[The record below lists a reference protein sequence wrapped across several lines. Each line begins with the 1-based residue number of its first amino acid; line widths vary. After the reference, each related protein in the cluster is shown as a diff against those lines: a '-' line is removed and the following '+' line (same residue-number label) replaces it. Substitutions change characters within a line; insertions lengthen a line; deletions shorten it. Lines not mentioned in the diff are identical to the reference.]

1 MEFLNPAALFGLIA
15 LPLLLLP
22 YLIRKRPQR
31 VVFSSLLLFADLA
44 ANASGR
50 PWGKL
55 RLPPIFFL
63 QLLLLTLLILALGEP
78 VFSVNPT
85 KIAIVLDNS
94 ASMQTLEGNK
104 SRFAS
109 AKEKARGFLTDV
121 GATGKT
127 DLYLTVPRLERVGG
141 AALDFTEAVGV
152 LGSLEP
158 YDLAD
163 APLDYDKLLGQM
175 VREQKYE
182 RIYFITDH
190 PVHSQSGA
198 IRVATVGH
206 PTENLALT
214 SFQVTRSSL
223 VSSRS
228 KATVEVANFSSN
240 SGKVKILLR
249 GSGTVLANREVVVP
263 PGKSA
268 QATFEGFPLHP
279 YYEAEI
285 DARDA
290 LPLDNRRFAL
300 SPKSQDLHVLGIS
313 PLPQALASLRS
324 IPGVTV
330 DTVAPDDYLKADRSG
345 YNFEIFHFSFPAAL
359 PQNPAL
365 FILPPANNFL
375 ADLEKPISRPVVSSW
390 REPHPLTRYVNFTL
404 FRPSYARP
412 LKPKVVAE
420 SIIETPSGPL
430 AFAVE
435 HDGIRYLVLGFDP
448 FPFLGRENLPISVFT
463 LNFLDWFFE
472 NAGKRSK
479 NTGEPLALSNIQ
491 TGDWM
496 ITPRGDKIS
505 LKTGA
510 RSFPSTFTQGIYQL
524 SRGGTKEEFA
534 VNLDDVDESDLRAP
548 SPIEI
553 RGEKTGQASA
563 SALFSF
569 WPYLLLASLLLLLVE
584 WFIRPRALQLGPHP
598 RSSRVLSRL

>member
-15 LPLLLLP
+15 LPLLLIP

-94 ASMQTLEGNK
+94 ASMQTVEGDK
-104 SRFAS
+104 SRFAL
-109 AKEKARGFLTDV
+109 AKEKARGFLGDI

-127 DLYLTVPRLERVGG
+127 DLYLTTPRLERVGR
-141 AALDFTEAVGV
+141 AALDFTEAMGV

-163 APLDYDKLLGQM
+163 APLDYNKLLGQM
-175 VREQKYE
+175 AREQKYE

-198 IRVATVGH
+198 IRVTTVGH
-206 PTENLALT
+206 PAENLALT

-240 SGKVKILLR
+240 SEKAKILLR
-249 GSGTVLANREVVVP
+249 GSGMVLASREVIVP

-268 QATFEGFPLHP
+268 QASFEGFPLHP

-290 LPLDNRRFAL
+290 LPLDNRRFAA
-300 SPKSQDLHVLGIS
+300 SPKSQELRILGIS

-324 IPGVTV
+324 IPGVAL
-330 DTVAPDDYLKADRSG
+330 DIVAPDDYLKTDRSA

-375 ADLEKPISRPVVSSW
+375 ADLEKPISRPMVSTW

-404 FRPSYARP
+404 FRPSYGRS
-412 LKPKVVAE
+412 LKPKVVGE
-420 SIIETPSGPL
+420 SIIETPSGSL

-472 NAGKRSK
+472 NGGKRGK
-479 NTGEPLALSNIQ
+479 ATGEPLALSNIQ
-491 TGDWM
+491 TGDWI

-505 LKTGA
+505 LKPGA
-510 RSFPSTFTQGIYQL
+510 RVFSSTFIQGIYQL
-524 SRGGTKEEFA
+524 SRGGTKEQFA
-534 VNLDDVDESDLRAP
+534 VNFDDANESDLRAP

-553 RGEKTGQASA
+553 QSEKTGQASA
-563 SALFSF
+563 SALFYF

-584 WFIRPRALQLGPHP
+584 WLIRPRARQLGSHP

>member
-94 ASMQTLEGNK
+94 ASMQTLEGDK

-141 AALDFTEAVGV
+141 AALDFTDAVGV

-249 GSGTVLANREVVVP
+249 GSGTVLANRELVVP

-268 QATFEGFPLHP
+268 QASFEGFPLHP

-330 DTVAPDDYLKADRSG
+330 DTVAPDDYLKVDRSG

-412 LKPKVVAE
+412 LKPKVVGE

-430 AFAVE
+430 VFAVE

-472 NAGKRSK
+472 NAGKRGK
-479 NTGEPLALSNIQ
+479 NTGEPLALNNIQ

-524 SRGGTKEEFA
+524 SRGGTKEQFA
-534 VNLDDVDESDLRAP
+534 VNLDDADESDLRAP

-563 SALFSF
+563 SSLFSF

>member
-1 MEFLNPAALFGLIA
+1 MEFLNPTALYGLLA

-78 VFSVNPT
+78 VFSVHPT

-94 ASMQTLEGNK
+94 ASMQTMEGGK
-104 SRFAS
+104 SRFTL
-109 AKEKARGFLTDV
+109 AKEKAHGFLTDV

-127 DLYLTVPRLERVGG
+127 DLYLTVPGLERIGG
-141 AALDFTEAVGV
+141 TALDFTEAAG
-152 LGSLEP
+152 LLASIEP
-158 YDLAD
+158 YDLPD

-175 VREQKYE
+175 AREQKYE

-190 PVHSQSGA
+190 PVRSQSGA
-198 IRVATVGH
+198 IRGVTVGN

-214 SFQVTRSSL
+214 SFQVSRSSL
-223 VSSRS
+223 VNARSR
-228 KATVEVANFSSN
+228 AVAEVANFSPKN
-240 SGKVKILLR
+240 EKVKVLLR
-249 GSGTVLANREVVVP
+249 GSGTMLASRDLVVP
-263 PGKSA
+263 PGKSV
-268 QATFEGFPLHP
+268 QASFEGFPLHS

-300 SPKSQDLHVLGIS
+300 SPKSQELRILGIS

-324 IPGVTV
+324 IPGVAL
-330 DTVAPDDYLKADRSG
+330 DIVAPDDYFKTDRSG
-345 YNFEIFHFSFPAAL
+345 YNFEIFHFCFPAAL

-365 FILPPANNFL
+365 FVLPPANNSL
-375 ADLEKPISRPVVSSW
+375 ADLEKSISRPIVSSW

-412 LKPKVVAE
+412 LKPKVVGE

-430 AFAVE
+430 AFSVE
-435 HDGIRYLVLGFDP
+435 RDATRYLVLGFDP
-448 FPFLGRENLPISVFT
+448 FPFLGRANLPISVFT
-463 LNFLDWFFE
+463 LNFLDWLFE
-472 NAGKRSK
+472 TAGKLGK
-479 NTGEPLALSNIQ
+479 TTGEPLALSNIQ
-491 TGDWM
+491 AGDWM

-505 LKTGA
+505 LKPGA
-510 RSFPSTFTQGIYQL
+510 RAFPSTFIQGIYQL
-524 SRGGTKEEFA
+524 SRGGVKEQFA
-534 VNLDDVDESDLRAP
+534 VNLEDASESDLRAP
-548 SPIEI
+548 SSIEI
-553 RGEKTGQASA
+553 HGENTGRTSA

-569 WPYLLLASLLLLLVE
+569 WPYLLLASVLLLLVE
-584 WFIRPRALQLGPHP
+584 WFIRPRAPRLSSRP
-598 RSSRVLSRL
+598 RSGRVLARL

>member
-94 ASMQTLEGNK
+94 ASMQTLEGDK

-141 AALDFTEAVGV
+141 AALDFTDAVGV

-249 GSGTVLANREVVVP
+249 GSGTVLANRELVVP

-268 QATFEGFPLHP
+268 QASFEGFPLHP

-313 PLPQALASLRS
+313 PLPQTLASLRS

-330 DTVAPDDYLKADRSG
+330 DTVAPDDYLKVDRSG

-412 LKPKVVAE
+412 LKPKVVGE

-430 AFAVE
+430 VFAVE

-472 NAGKRSK
+472 NAGKRGK
-479 NTGEPLALSNIQ
+479 NTGEPLALNNIQ

-524 SRGGTKEEFA
+524 SRGGTKEQFA
-534 VNLDDVDESDLRAP
+534 VNLDDADESDLRAP

-563 SALFSF
+563 SSLFSF